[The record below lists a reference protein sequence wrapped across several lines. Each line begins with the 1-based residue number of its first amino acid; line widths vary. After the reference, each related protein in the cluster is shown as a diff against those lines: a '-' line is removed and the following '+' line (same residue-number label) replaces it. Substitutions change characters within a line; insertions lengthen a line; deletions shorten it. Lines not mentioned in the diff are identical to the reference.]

1 MKTILTDIDGVCLNW
16 SKSFDKYLKYY
27 HPGLTIE
34 DPTEYDA
41 YRDVESIMKAHNH
54 SAWMGYL
61 EPLRDAKDILIT
73 LKQEGWEVHA
83 CTAMGFDPH
92 AIALR
97 KTNLDAHFPGVFDR
111 MDTVGFGESK
121 EKWLE
126 KYRGTDCI
134 WVEDKISNA
143 MLGAQMGIKTFLM
156 KQSYNGQC
164 DDKQVVKVDNWQQIY
179 YYINKQ

>member
-1 MKTILTDIDGVCLNW
+1 MKILLTDIDGVCLNW
-16 SKSFDKYLKYY
+16 SKQFDKYLDYY
-27 HPGLTIE
+27 HPGVNIK

-41 YRDVESIMKAHNH
+41 YKDFESIMKAHNN
-54 SAWMGYL
+54 SAWMGFL
-61 EPLRDAKDILIT
+61 EPWKDAKEVLAS
-73 LKQEGWEVHA
+73 LKKEGWEVHA

-97 KTNLDAHFPGVFDR
+97 KINLETHFPGVFNR

-126 KYRGTDCI
+126 KYRHTDCI

-143 MLGAQMGIKTFLM
+143 KLGAQMGMKSFLM
-156 KQSYNGQC
+156 KQSYNAQC
-164 DDKQVVKVDNWQQIY
+164 DDSRIVKVDNWQQIH